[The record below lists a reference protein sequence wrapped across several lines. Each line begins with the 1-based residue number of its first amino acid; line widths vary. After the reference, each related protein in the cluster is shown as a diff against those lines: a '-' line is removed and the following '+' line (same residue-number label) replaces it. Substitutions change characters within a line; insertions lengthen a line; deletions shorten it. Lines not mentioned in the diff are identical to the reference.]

1 MRRLVTVTVLG
12 VLSAFGPLR
21 AQTVLVL
28 PFFNHSKSTNLDWI
42 GESISEAVHDA
53 LSSEGLLLLDRE
65 ARLEGYRRLSLRP
78 GVELTRASIF
88 KIGQTL
94 DAGRVIFGYYEVFA
108 DSDKEAAKGSIH
120 IAARIIDLK
129 RLHQGSE
136 FAELGALAD
145 LATLETH
152 LGWQA
157 FRFLKPGSQ
166 KSETE
171 FLRARPPV
179 RMDAAESYIRG
190 LMAQSADERHR
201 FFTKAA
207 RLDEHYSQ
215 PCFQLGKAAWAS
227 KDYRVAAGWLG
238 RVSRSDPHYLEA
250 QFLLGL
256 CRYYSGDFANAEQSF
271 ELVGSSVP
279 LNEVYNNLGAAQAR
293 RNNLAGAIAN
303 FQKALEGDSSDPD
316 YYFNLGYVYWL
327 SGKYAEAA
335 MSFRDT
341 LERNERDSE
350 AAALLRRAQMGDG
363 PRPGEI
369 RLEARERMK
378 TNYDETAYRELQ
390 AELESKN

>member
-1 MRRLVTVTVLG
+1 MHRLAAVTSLL
-12 VLSAFGPLR
+12 LSCFPLR

-28 PFFNHSKSTNLDWI
+28 PFFNHSKSANLDWI

-53 LSSEGLLLLDRE
+53 LSSEGLLVLDRE

-78 GVELTRASIF
+78 GVELTRASII

-94 DAGRVIFGYYEVFA
+94 DAGRVMFGYYEVFA
-108 DSDKEAAKGSIH
+108 DSDKDAAKGSIH

-157 FRFLKPGSQ
+157 FRLLRPGSQ

-171 FLRARPPV
+171 FVRARPPV
-179 RMDAAESYIRG
+179 RMDAAESYVRG
-190 LMAQSADERHR
+190 LLAHSADERHR

-215 PCFQLGKAAWAS
+215 PCFQLGKAAWAN

-238 RVSRSDPHYLEA
+238 RVDRSDSHYLEA

-256 CRYYSGDFANAEQSF
+256 CRYYTGDFANAEQSF
-271 ELVGSSVP
+271 QLVGSSVP

-303 FQKALEGDSSDPD
+303 FKKALEGDGSDPD
-316 YYFNLGYVYWL
+316 YYFNLGYAYWL

-335 MSFRDT
+335 GSFRDT
-341 LERNERDSE
+341 LERNEHDTE
-350 AAALLRRAQMGDG
+350 AAGLLRRAQMGDG
-363 PRPGEI
+363 PRPGET
-369 RLEARERMK
+369 RLEARERVK

>member
-1 MRRLVTVTVLG
+1 

-78 GVELTRASIF
+78 GVELTRASII

-120 IAARIIDLK
+120 IAARIIDVR

-157 FRFLKPGSQ
+157 FRFLKPGSP

-316 YYFNLGYVYWL
+316 YYFNLGYAYWL

>member
-1 MRRLVTVTVLG
+1 MYRLG
-12 VLSAFGPLR
+12 AFTILVASCLPMR

-28 PFFNHSKSTNLDWI
+28 PFFNHSKSANLDWI
-42 GESISEAVHDA
+42 GESISETVHDA
-53 LSSEGLLLLDRE
+53 LSSEGVLVLDRE
-65 ARLEGYRRLSLRP
+65 ARLEGYRRLALRS
-78 GVELTRASIF
+78 GVELTRASII

-94 DAGRVIFGYYEVFA
+94 DAGRVMFGYYEVFA
-108 DSDKEAAKGSIH
+108 DSDKDAAKGSVH

-157 FRFLKPGSQ
+157 FRLIRPGSQ
-166 KSETE
+166 KTETE

-179 RMDAAESYIRG
+179 RMDAAESYVRG
-190 LMAQSADERHR
+190 LLAQSADERHR
-201 FFTKAA
+201 LFTKAA

-215 PCFQLGKAAWAS
+215 PCFQLGKAAWTG
-227 KDYRVAAGWLG
+227 KDYRVAAGWLA
-238 RVSRSDPHYLEA
+238 RVDRSDSHYLEA

-256 CRYYSGDFANAEQSF
+256 CRYYTGDFATAEQSF
-271 ELVGSSVP
+271 QQVGSSVP
-279 LNEVYNNLGAAQAR
+279 LNEVYNNLGAVQAR

-303 FQKALEGDSSDPD
+303 FQKALEGDGSDPD
-316 YYFNLGYVYWL
+316 YYFNLGYAYWL

-335 MSFRDT
+335 ASFRGT
-341 LERNERDSE
+341 LERNERDAE
-350 AAALLRRAQMGDG
+350 AAALLRRAQVGDG
-363 PRPGEI
+363 PRPGET
-369 RLEARERMK
+369 RLEARTRMK